1 MARKVFKPVEVS
13 NVVWLTVV
21 WVLLWG
27 DLTWGNIA
35 GGLIIGLMVTQLM
48 PLPRIEFKG
57 HVRVRYLIALIT
69 RFLADLISASF
80 QVAIQA
86 FKFGTTPRGAI
97 IGVKL
102 RSESD
107 LYLTLTSELSCLVPG
122 SIVIEA
128 DQVSGTLYLHILDL
142 EQYGG
147 EDKVRQDVWNL
158 EARVMRALASRDEL
172 DRAGIPLH
180 RGDPVPDRRAATKLQ
195 STTELKAETK
205 TSTADAQNPTG
216 GQETQ

>member
-13 NVVWLTVV
+13 TVVWLTVV

-107 LYLTLTSELSCLVPG
+107 LYLTLT
-122 SIVIEA
+122 
-128 DQVSGTLYLHILDL
+128 
-142 EQYGG
+142 
-147 EDKVRQDVWNL
+147 
-158 EARVMRALASRDEL
+158 
-172 DRAGIPLH
+172 
-180 RGDPVPDRRAATKLQ
+180 
-195 STTELKAETK
+195 
-205 TSTADAQNPTG
+205 
-216 GQETQ
+216 